1 MGSFRFWIASSEFI
15 ISPGSIGL
23 SRTRDKEEIF
33 KILSCKDRERI
44 LASIKRMV
52 WYMWTRAKKK
62 DPGFILEDSVSGSND
77 LHQSGDYF
85 WRRLKMGAIFFVV
98 RQEFAFLWGVQF
110 LFISFLNL
118 LQVGA
123 QTWRWRRD
131 EEMFEGSKV
140 LPRWKIRRYFWF
152 MAYRR
157 TYKIKEVLQ
166 FSIYAILN
174 IFSFSRIMQSFV
186 KYLNNLYNIS
196 HEVKLRR
203 N

>member
-23 SRTRDKEEIF
+23 SRTRDKEEMF
-33 KILSCKDRERI
+33 KILLCKDRERI

-123 QTWRWRRD
+123 QTWRWRR
-131 EEMFEGSKV
+131 
-140 LPRWKIRRYFWF
+140 RRRDVRGIESFTSMKDSTLFLIYGVP
-152 MAYRR
+152 
-157 TYKIKEVLQ
+157 TYV
-166 FSIYAILN
+166 
-174 IFSFSRIMQSFV
+174 
-186 KYLNNLYNIS
+186 
-196 HEVKLRR
+196 
-203 N
+203 

>member
-1 MGSFRFWIASSEFI
+1 
-15 ISPGSIGL
+15 
-23 SRTRDKEEIF
+23 
-33 KILSCKDRERI
+33 
-44 LASIKRMV
+44 MV

-62 DPGFILEDSVSGSND
+62 DLGFILEDSVSGSND

-98 RQEFAFLWGVQF
+98 REEFAFLWGMQF

-174 IFSFSRIMQSFV
+174 IFSFSRIMQCEIF
-186 KYLNNLYNIS
+186 K
-196 HEVKLRR
+196 
-203 N
+203 